1 MQSVSAIIKPFSKR
15 FIGGETLPEAI
26 ETLRRLK
33 KEGFMTTLDFL
44 GESNLSRVDA
54 QKATAEYI
62 ENLNVLKKEGLDR
75 NISVKL
81 TQIGL
86 DIDENFTKENLIEIV
101 KVAAAMNGFVR
112 IDMEG
117 SPYTE
122 QTLRLAVE
130 AHKKNRSVG
139 MVLQSMLRRTS
150 EDAVHL
156 LKEAIPIRLVKGAY
170 KEPPSIAF
178 TDKKDVDRQYVTVM
192 KRLLT
197 SGIYHAIAT
206 HDEKIIK
213 EGMAFVKKEKIS
225 KDSFE
230 FQMLF
235 GIRNKFAKQL
245 VQEGWRVRI
254 YVPYGEFWF
263 PYMVRRLRER
273 KENIWFVIKNIFR
286 G

>member
-1 MQSVSAIIKPFSKR
+1 
-15 FIGGETLPEAI
+15 
-26 ETLRRLK
+26 
-33 KEGFMTTLDFL
+33 MTTLDFL